1 MKGEY
6 ARRADPP
13 IRACA
18 LGDERGAFGLVR
30 RTSAI
35 GCILGALLSGFL
47 RRMVGFHGA
56 ETQLAGHIFS
66 VAGAILLVVENRSLR
81 TSC

>member
-1 MKGEY
+1 M
-6 ARRADPP
+6 
-13 IRACA
+13 
-18 LGDERGAFGLVR
+18 R